1 MKLKFVTSISKN
13 YWKGVGKHC
22 ISTWDLPGKVEIY
35 IDQHEG
41 DVEWFNEL
49 PFNKRLLHIPA
60 LDVDSEFDVNTKIRK
75 FWGKSVAQ
83 IHAIKNRQEDERI
96 IWLDADIEQMRKVPE
111 EAFSF
116 PFINPV
122 AMMQSNN
129 SHPDCYESGL
139 VLFNEEYEKLTLWSN
154 KYWAFWNDQ
163 NKLESLHKPY
173 DAIVLGN
180 FAKGEKAGFL
190 NLCDDV
196 CENVNA
202 LENTRFSLYFK
213 HHINKTNKDK
223 LKHTLAST

>member
-1 MKLKFVTSISKN
+1 
-13 YWKGVGKHC
+13 
-22 ISTWDLPGKVEIY
+22 
-35 IDQHEG
+35 
-41 DVEWFNEL
+41 
-49 PFNKRLLHIPA
+49 
-60 LDVDSEFDVNTKIRK
+60 
-75 FWGKSVAQ
+75 
-83 IHAIKNRQEDERI
+83 
-96 IWLDADIEQMRKVPE
+96 
-111 EAFSF
+111 
-116 PFINPV
+116 
-122 AMMQSNN
+122 
-129 SHPDCYESGL
+129 
-139 VLFNEEYEKLTLWSN
+139 LFNEEYEKLTLWSN